1 MPENLVPL
9 AEHFHSIQGE
19 GTYVGTPMHFIRL
32 AGCSVGS
39 RATADFTQA
48 NLGTIPILQNGIRGS
63 KCRTYDGRFFDCDT
77 NFHLQEKVELERLLD
92 ETYEHHICLTG
103 GEPLDHLKSKWMT
116 ILHQTCINRD
126 IMIHIETSGTVE
138 HEFIAYSHI
147 WLTVAPKLRF
157 ATSMIHQADEVK
169 LLVDDLFDIANVH
182 ESILSHNNVFLS
194 PINSETTVD
203 WNNLHHC
210 MSLLREHPTW
220 RLSCQWHKFLGVR

>member
-1 MPENLVPL
+1 MHLEHLVPL

-19 GTYVGTPMHFIRL
+19 GQYVGTPMHFIRL

-39 RATADFTQA
+39 RSTADFTQA
-48 NLGTIPILQNGIRGS
+48 SLGTIPILQDGSRGS

-77 NFHLQEKVELERLLD
+77 NFHLQEKVDLSSLID

-103 GEPLDHLKSKWMT
+103 GEPLNHCTSPWFYQLFSRALRKGIKV
-116 ILHQTCINRD
+116 
-126 IMIHIETSGTVE
+126 HIETSGKVE
-138 HEFIAYSHI
+138 FYPDGDC
-147 WLTVAPKLRF
+147 WMTVAPKF
-157 ATSMIHQADEVK
+157 EFNPEMVTNANEIK
-169 LLVDDLFDIANVH
+169 ILVDDAFNIGNVH

-194 PINSETTVD
+194 PINAETSID

-220 RLSCQWHKFLGVR
+220 RLSVQLHKMLGVR